1 MTTKTGGVDLTEERR
16 ADYADFNQMSHET
29 NRQYTFRNHIVA
41 SVCPQLH
48 GLFSVKLAVLLTL
61 IGGVKREFANGHRIR
76 GQSHLL
82 LIGDP
87 GTGKSQFLR
96 YAAKLSP
103 RSVMTTGVG
112 TTSAGL
118 TCTAVKDSGEWM
130 LEAGALVL
138 ADRGL
143 CCIDEFSTI
152 READRATIH
161 EAMEQQTLSV
171 AKAGLVCK
179 LNTRTTIIAA
189 TNPKGK
195 YDENEDV
202 SVNTNIASPLLSRF
216 DLAFVLLDR
225 PDETKDRLLSSFVL
239 NSHLVAGA
247 EPLGMREPLDALEL
261 DAANGALSA
270 DAADNNNSRNNNN
283 NSRNNNTNTNSNN
296 NNNNN
301 TSARASPKKQSPVGA
316 RVEGDDVAGSTVGG
330 LKTLSVRDWKR
341 RMLLNGEAYGGQYD
355 GDPTA
360 SQAHKSREPPEWQVP
375 NNAAFGN
382 FNNIRPDED
391 TISQNS
397 MLTAKR
403 SKLIEEAGKMLAQTW
418 TIDKMQAFIAY
429 VKETF
434 TSVELSRGAKTI
446 ISEYYRY
453 QRECDSRNQ
462 ARTTVRLLESLIRI
476 AQAHARLMQRGVAEP
491 EDAVIAVQL
500 VDSSM
505 ASGAILGGSV
515 GVDSDF
521 PEDADEEMERLCLK
535 VVKKL
540 KVADDELTGS
550 SYQGAE
556 DFFVGRTK
564 WRSSMQAW
572 PPWYRTT
579 WPDAQPVMQEL
590 HSQERVRQQQHQQ
603 PQQHQPYHQRQ
614 QQRQRQ
620 QQHPHYSQD
629 NGHRHAREEDEVDE
643 FGGGGSMMSSG
654 SVGNSGRARK
664 RRRKKRWAQE
674 EEEEEE
680 EY

>member
-16 ADYADFNQMSHET
+16 TEYANYNQLSRET

-225 PDETKDRLLSSFVL
+225 PDATKDRLLSSFVL
-239 NSHLVAGA
+239 NSHLVVGA
-247 EPLGMREPLDALEL
+247 SPLGMREPLDTLES
-261 DAANGALSA
+261 DAASGTLNVGGNDKS
-270 DAADNNNSRNNNN
+270 
-283 NSRNNNTNTNSNN
+283 NSNN
-296 NNNNN
+296 IKKGGQATPNV
-301 TSARASPKKQSPVGA
+301 TRPKKQSPVGA
-316 RVEGDDVAGSTVGG
+316 RVEADDVAGSAVGG
-330 LKTLSVRDWKR
+330 LKTLSMRDWKQ
-341 RMLLNGEAYGGQYD
+341 RMLLDGELHAGQSN
-355 GDPTA
+355 PSPHEWKA
-360 SQAHKSREPPEWQVP
+360 SNSAK
-375 NNAAFGN
+375 FGN
-382 FNNIRPDED
+382 FNGYRAEEESRSDDSN
-391 TISQNS
+391 
-397 MLTAKR
+397 LKAKR
-403 SKLIEEAGKMLAQTW
+403 SRLIEEAGNALAQTW
-418 TIDKMQAFIAY
+418 TIEKMQAFIAY
-429 VKETF
+429 VKEAF
-434 TSVELSRGAKTI
+434 PSVDLSRGAKTI

-476 AQAHARLMQRGVAEP
+476 AQAHARLMQRGIAEP

-505 ASGAILGGSV
+505 ASGAILGGSI

-540 KVADDELTGS
+540 KVADDELN
-550 SYQGAE
+550 AHE
-556 DFFVGRTK
+556 DMGEQDYFVGRTK
-564 WRSSMQAW
+564 WRSGMQTW
-572 PPWYRTT
+572 PTWYRRT

-590 HSQERVRQQQHQQ
+590 HSQVVGEQQQQF
-603 PQQHQPYHQRQ
+603 QQH
-614 QQRQRQ
+614 
-620 QQHPHYSQD
+620 SES
-629 NGHRHAREEDEVDE
+629 RHAQDHSSHQHYPQSNVSLHVSEEDDDI
-643 FGGGGSMMSSG
+643 SSG
-654 SVGNSGRARK
+654 RSMASSRSIGNSGRARK
-664 RRRKKRWAQE
+664 RRRKKSWAE
-674 EEEEEE
+674 EVGDDRPSDM
-680 EY
+680 